1 MTSFAFKSSAN
12 TEALANLRQAWRSY
26 ADLVPTDSS
35 LPAPVRMMFIVGSQS
50 SSKTDFPHPVG
61 ASSVEGLSQEWSSRF
76 AGLSTILK
84 LMHDLPQDDDQ
95 AIDEETK
102 ADAELLLSY
111 ISTHDIPPP
120 KLFSHGGDA
129 VVFTWEQP
137 DILRYLTVSGGD
149 FSVLDMHR
157 RTRMKCKSELTPIR
171 SQGTD
176 DQLQRLRGVA
186 YIGSGTTEGR

>member
-1 MTSFAFKSSAN
+1 MTSFAFKASSD
-12 TEALANLRQAWRSY
+12 TDALASLRQTWRIY
-26 ADLVPTDSS
+26 ADRTATDSS
-35 LPAPVRMMFIVGSQS
+35 LPAPARMVILVGSQA
-50 SSKTDFPHPVG
+50 SSKVDVPHPVG

-76 AGLSTILK
+76 ASLSAVLK
-84 LMHDLPQDDDQ
+84 LMRDLPPDDDQ

-137 DILRYLTVSGGD
+137 DVLRYLTVSGGD

>member
-1 MTSFAFKSSAN
+1 MTGFAFKSAP
-12 TEALANLRQAWRSY
+12 TTDVLASLQQTLRSY
-26 ADLVPTDSS
+26 ADPIATDSS
-35 LPAPVRMMFIVGSQS
+35 LPAPVRMVFILGSQS
-50 SSKTDFPHPVG
+50 SSQDDSPHPIG
-61 ASSVEGLSQEWSSRF
+61 ASSVGGLSQEWSSRF
-76 AGLSTILK
+76 ASLSTVLK
-84 LMHDLPQDDDQ
+84 LMRDLPQDDDQ

-102 ADAELLLSY
+102 VDAELLLSY

-129 VVFTWEQP
+129 VVFTWEQS
-137 DILRYLTVSGGD
+137 DVLRYLTVSGGD

-171 SQGTD
+171 SQGTG
-176 DQLQRLRGVA
+176 DQLQRLRGMA

>member
-1 MTSFAFKSSAN
+1 MMSFAFMATSD
-12 TEALANLRQAWRSY
+12 TDALANVRRAWRSNVDRW
-26 ADLVPTDSS
+26 ATDSS
-35 LPAPVRMMFIVGSQS
+35 LPAPARVVFVVGSQS
-50 SSKTDFPHPVG
+50 SSKTDLPHHVG
-61 ASSVEGLSQEWSSRF
+61 TSSIEGVSQEWSSRF
-76 AGLSTILK
+76 ASLLSVLN
-84 LMHDLPQDDDQ
+84 LMRDLPRDDEQ

-111 ISTHDIPPP
+111 MRTHDIPPP

-137 DILRYLTVSGGD
+137 DVLRYLTVSGGD

-171 SQGTD
+171 SQETD

-186 YIGSGTTEGR
+186 YIGSGTTG